1 MVLKL
6 KIPDLSDSVCP
17 ECRPVVEALQ
27 QIIVELSERVQ
38 ILEDEI
44 KELKNQ
50 KKKPKF
56 KPSGMD
62 DNTDPDN
69 DGNSSNKGKSGKR
82 KGKRSKTSNLQ
93 IHNEKV
99 IEPEGHIPSNAQF
112 IGYKNFCCS
121 RARN

>member
-44 KELKNQ
+44 KELK
-50 KKKPKF
+50 
-56 KPSGMD
+56 
-62 DNTDPDN
+62 
-69 DGNSSNKGKSGKR
+69 KS
-82 KGKRSKTSNLQ
+82 
-93 IHNEKV
+93 EKETQV
-99 IEPEGHIPSNAQF
+99 QTQWYG
-112 IGYKNFCCS
+112 
-121 RARN
+121 R